1 MYRRLRAIAA
11 TFAVA
16 RLPQEAVFE
25 PVRRCDQL
33 VEREALAGPLAME
46 SPMWV
51 WALTNAG
58 RITSS
63 ESTLVSSIRTISSSA
78 TMTRPSTGSNSGP
91 TRTVP
96 FKVHTRRSPARE

>member
-1 MYRRLRAIAA
+1 
-11 TFAVA
+11 
-16 RLPQEAVFE
+16 
-25 PVRRCDQL
+25 
-33 VEREALAGPLAME
+33 ME

-63 ESTLVSSIRTISSSA
+63 ESTLVSLDPDDLVVGDDDPAFDRLELRTDQN
-78 TMTRPSTGSNSGP
+78 G
-91 TRTVP
+91 P